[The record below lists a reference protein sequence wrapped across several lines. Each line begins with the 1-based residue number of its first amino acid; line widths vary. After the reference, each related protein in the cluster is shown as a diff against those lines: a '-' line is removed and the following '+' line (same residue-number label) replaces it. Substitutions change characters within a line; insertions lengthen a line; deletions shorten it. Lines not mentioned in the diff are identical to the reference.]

1 MPSPTLVRVTR
12 FYTTADGG
20 SAFDE
25 VEIPLG
31 GGSPDAW
38 GNYLRLS
45 EPFASP
51 AVRVF
56 EAPAGAYQ
64 SWHNAP
70 RRQLC
75 AMLSGV
81 WEVGTTDGETRRWGP
96 GELFLPADVDGR
108 GHTSTV
114 IEGPVRI
121 LFVPL
126 PATLVLEPH
135 QPAETSK

>member
-1 MPSPTLVRVTR
+1 MRVTR
-12 FYTTADGG
+12 FHTTADGG

-25 VEIPLG
+25 VDIPVSAG
-31 GGSPDAW
+31 APDAW
-38 GNYLRLS
+38 GNQLAS
-45 EPFASP
+45 SAPFASP

-64 SWHNAP
+64 NWHNAP

-75 AMLSGV
+75 VMLQGV
-81 WEVGTTDGETRRWGP
+81 WEVGTTDGEKRRWGP
-96 GELFLPADVDGR
+96 GEAFLPADVDGR
-108 GHTSTV
+108 GHTSAV

-126 PATLVLEPH
+126 PDDLALASAK
-135 QPAETSK
+135 AE

>member
-1 MPSPTLVRVTR
+1 MRVTR
-12 FYTTADGG
+12 FRTTADGG

-25 VEIPLG
+25 VDIPVSAG
-31 GGSPDAW
+31 APDAW
-38 GNYLRLS
+38 GNRLAS
-45 EPFASP
+45 SAPFASP

-75 AMLSGV
+75 VMLQGV
-81 WEVGTTDGETRRWGP
+81 WEVGTTDGEKRRWGP
-96 GELFLPADVDGR
+96 GEAFLPADVDGR
-108 GHTSTV
+108 GHTSAV

-126 PATLVLEPH
+126 PDDLALASAK
-135 QPAETSK
+135 AE

>member
-1 MPSPTLVRVTR
+1 MRVTR

-25 VEIPLG
+25 MEIQVSA
-31 GGSPDAW
+31 GSPDAW
-38 GNYLRLS
+38 GNRLAFS
-45 EPFASP
+45 DPFASP

-56 EAPAGAYQ
+56 EVPAGAFQ
-64 SWHNAP
+64 DWHNAP

-75 AMLSGV
+75 VMLAGV
-81 WEVGTTDGETRRWGP
+81 WEVGTTDGEKRRWGP
-96 GELFLPADVDGR
+96 GEVFLPADVTGR
-108 GHTSTV
+108 GHTSAV

-126 PATLVLEPH
+126 PDSLSFGKLVE
-135 QPAETSK
+135 

>member
-1 MPSPTLVRVTR
+1 MRVSR

-25 VEIPLG
+25 VDIAVEPV
-31 GGSPDAW
+31 STDAW
-38 GNYLRLS
+38 GNELKHS
-45 EPFASP
+45 VAFESP

-56 EAPAGAYQ
+56 EVPAGAFQ
-64 SWHNAP
+64 DWHNAP

-75 AMLSGV
+75 VMLRGV
-81 WEVGTTDGETRRWGP
+81 WEVGTTDGEKRRWAP
-96 GELFLPADVDGR
+96 GELFLPDDVEGR
-108 GHTSTV
+108 GHTSEV

-126 PATLVLEPH
+126 SDDLEL
-135 QPAETSK
+135 KDLG